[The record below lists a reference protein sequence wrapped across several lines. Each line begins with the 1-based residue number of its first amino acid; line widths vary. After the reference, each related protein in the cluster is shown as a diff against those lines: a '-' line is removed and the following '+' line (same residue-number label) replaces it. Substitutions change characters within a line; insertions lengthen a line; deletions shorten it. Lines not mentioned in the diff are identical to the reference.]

1 MEAAGPVVEA
11 LLKAQKV
18 SWLRHVEVCGHA
30 PLVLTLNCALCPV
43 CVWHQAAGNLE
54 LTTCET
60 VFKPEE
66 QGAMLEWLLY
76 DSKKRSV
83 AGLRA
88 VIRVVHE
95 IGFPSKGLLE
105 AMFLHLYNHDIIAE
119 ESFVAWKNDYEDETP
134 GRRSAIIELTR
145 WFQWLDSLEDE
156 ESSDEDEDDDD
167 E

>member
-1 MEAAGPVVEA
+1 MRAAVVRVERQPCASEASCKE
-11 LLKAQKV
+11 
-18 SWLRHVEVCGHA
+18 
-30 PLVLTLNCALCPV
+30 
-43 CVWHQAAGNLE
+43 
-54 LTTCET
+54 
-60 VFKPEE
+60 
-66 QGAMLEWLLY
+66 
-76 DSKKRSV
+76 
-83 AGLRA
+83 
-88 VIRVVHE
+88 
-95 IGFPSKGLLE
+95 LLE